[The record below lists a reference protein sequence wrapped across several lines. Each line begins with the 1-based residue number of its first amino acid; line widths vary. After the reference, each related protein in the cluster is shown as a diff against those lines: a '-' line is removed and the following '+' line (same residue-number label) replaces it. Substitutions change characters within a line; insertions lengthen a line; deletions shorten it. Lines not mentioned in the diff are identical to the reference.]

1 MTPAA
6 AAIPSLALAL
16 LIPACAWAA
25 KPLTDTAMDQVHL
38 PGGNVLNIA
47 GPSAAGNA
55 KVAATPSR
63 GENNTLGTSL
73 KSANQSNRESADGGQ
88 NLIPSTSP
96 PLPSS
101 LPGAQAPAV
110 VNVGHDGQTQIAAD
124 PSKSTISSQ
133 TDVNGVLN
141 VLTNN
146 QIGEVSVHNARD
158 VADIPRGDYSFRNIE
173 ITNSVRIKTHP

>member
-1 MTPAA
+1 MNPSAV
-6 AAIPSLALAL
+6 AIPSLTLAL

-47 GPSAAGNA
+47 GPSAAGNG
-55 KVAATPSR
+55 KVTATPSR

-73 KSANQSNRESADGGQ
+73 NSANQSNRESADGGQ
-88 NLIPSTSP
+88 NIRPSTTP
-96 PLPSS
+96 ILPSN

-124 PSKSTISSQ
+124 PSKSAVSSQ
-133 TDVNGVLN
+133 TGADGALN
-141 VLTNN
+141 VQTSN

-158 VADIPRGDYSFRNIE
+158 IADMPRGDYSFRNIE